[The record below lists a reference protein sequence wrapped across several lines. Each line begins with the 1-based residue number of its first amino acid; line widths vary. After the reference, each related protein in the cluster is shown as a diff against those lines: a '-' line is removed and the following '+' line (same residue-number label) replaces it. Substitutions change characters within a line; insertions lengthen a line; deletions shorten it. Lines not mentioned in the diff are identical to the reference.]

1 MGEKR
6 ENFRRE
12 SSEEAKNFQ
21 LKRSGDGV
29 LDLIF
34 EESVGHRQ
42 AVMGDR
48 VTFTQETEKNPQREC
63 VKHASSSVWL
73 KPTACEKQWKYMLQR
88 KIRDRQ
94 DYLLD
99 DRN

>member
-1 MGEKR
+1 MGKKR

-29 LDLIF
+29 LDLSF
-34 EESVGHRQ
+34 EESIGHIQ

-48 VTFTQETEKNPQREC
+48 VTFIQGTGREH
-63 VKHASSSVWL
+63 VKHASSFVWL
-73 KPTACEKQWKYMLQR
+73 KPTACEKQWKYMLQS
-88 KIRDRQ
+88 KIRDR
-94 DYLLD
+94 
-99 DRN
+99 